1 MLVIIGGTWDV
12 DPADR
17 ENFLRLV
24 EEVTAPSRAEPGC
37 VNYWFA
43 ASLEDPNRFH
53 LYECWKDQATLDEHW
68 KTPHLLKF
76 REDVEKL
83 KLTREIGRYTA
94 EEIKQ

>member
-1 MLVIIGGTWDV
+1 MFVIIGGTWDV

-17 ENFLRLV
+17 ENFLKVV
-24 EEVTAPSRAEPGC
+24 EAVTGPSRAEPGC
-37 VNYWFA
+37 VTYWFA
-43 ASLEDPNRFH
+43 ASLENANRFH
-53 LYECWKDQATLDEHW
+53 LYECWKDQAALDEHW

-76 REDVEKL
+76 REDIEKL